1 MMAIFAER
9 VAKSLFGP
17 ITRASVKAEIVH
29 FARPDIQLIL
39 LVLLARWDNAEI
51 GIVWPVNASLVSSKD
66 AAAGTL
72 QASVAL

>member
-1 MMAIFAER
+1 MAVSSER
-9 VAKSLFGP
+9 VAKSLSRP
-17 ITRASVKAEIVH
+17 ITRASVKAAIVH

-39 LVLLARWDNAEI
+39 LVLLARWDDAEI
-51 GIVWPVNASLVSSKD
+51 GIVWPVSAPIVSGKD